1 MQKIEQV
8 ITTTEIA
15 EMMDTSHRSIM
26 RKLEG
31 RDDRGKHIKGVIEVL
46 TEAQM
51 GVSDFFTPSTY
62 QDASGKENKCYKC
75 TRMGC
80 EFLANKFTG
89 KKGII
94 FTAKYVERFHEMD
107 QTIKENAIEPVF
119 NDTKNVL
126 KCDKYPEVSAEEVV
140 AWKLNNLHKR
150 VIALEKEQ
158 VYNSQNVKTHMLIP
172 KKDTWYEKNRNLI
185 WQIHYDK
192 DIEIKE
198 LYHIILDEC
207 NKYYNLEE
215 AKKIYQIETGQSLVY
230 GIGLVEYFPQ
240 LQAIADQVLD
250 CYKL

>member
-31 RDDRGKHIKGVIEVL
+31 RDERGKHIKGIIEVL

-51 GVSDFFTPSTY
+51 DVSDFFAPSTY

-94 FTAKYVERFHEMD
+94 FTAKYVERFHEME
-107 QTIKENAIEPVF
+107 QAISQPKTIPQNQEKKSLSQW
-119 NDTKNVL
+119 T
-126 KCDKYPEVSAEEVV
+126 PEEIVD
-140 AWKLNNLHKR
+140 WKLNDLNKR
-150 VIALEKEQ
+150 LRTLEKLEEEKPKLKQ
-158 VYNSQNVKTHMLIP
+158 LHRLMP
-172 KKDTWYEKNRNLI
+172 KKKTWYHRNRARI
-185 WQIHYDK
+185 WAILRNK
-192 DIEIKE
+192 DIELRE
-198 LYHIILDEC
+198 LYHIM
-207 NKYYNLEE
+207 LEE
-215 AKKIYQIETGQSLVY
+215 CGRYYDVDSAFDNYRRESGRADIYPMD
-230 GIGLVEYFPQ
+230 LVEEYRE
-240 LQAIADQVLD
+240 LQDISDQVLD
-250 CYKL
+250 YMEQ